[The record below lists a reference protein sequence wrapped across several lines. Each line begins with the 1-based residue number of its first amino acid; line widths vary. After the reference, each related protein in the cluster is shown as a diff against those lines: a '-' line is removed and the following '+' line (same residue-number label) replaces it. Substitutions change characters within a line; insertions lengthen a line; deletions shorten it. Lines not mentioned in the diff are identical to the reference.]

1 VAAAKVKSASLFRKQ
16 VKWISLFAFLVA
28 GAAARADNPYRE
40 AARNLLERKC
50 GDCHRADSPRAQE
63 KALAVFTLNEADWS
77 RRMTTRELQD
87 ALDRIAGGDASKDEV
102 AAFSAFVKTERARRA
117 AATR

>member
-1 VAAAKVKSASLFRKQ
+1 VRAPKVKSVSLFSAKVKWL
-16 VKWISLFAFLVA
+16 SLFAFLVA
-28 GAAARADNPYRE
+28 GGAARADNPYRE

-63 KALAVFTLNEADWS
+63 KALAVFTLNEPDWS
-77 RRMTTRELQD
+77 RRMTATQLKD

-102 AAFSAFVKTERARRA
+102 AAFTAFVKAEKARRA
-117 AATR
+117 AAR